1 MDSEQRQHL
10 LENYDIRPEVL
21 DRLIADL
28 WTLTN
33 RNPQEWV
40 QYRHAKL
47 QRSGLHNEEIWRQLQ
62 QELSEGRFAAPRFS
76 QRQIRRMIY
85 G

>member
-28 WTLTN
+28 WAMTAC
-33 RNPQEWV
+33 NPQEWV
-40 QYRHAKL
+40 QQRHAKMQL
-47 QRSGLHNEEIWRQLQ
+47 SGLHNDEIWRRLQ
-62 QELSEGRFAAPRFS
+62 EELKNGRFAAPEYTE
-76 QRQIRRMIY
+76 RQIRRMIY